1 MRVNYLITKVFIRQ
15 ALLDSNGDLVVDADL
30 AMDALQTLQLGN
42 YTTATDSDTT
52 LIATSEAGKTFQ
64 FQVTPGLSRLQITGY
79 CEEAMTRIQLWI
91 DKNAVRTTPLS
102 AAALVPAIQA
112 GLLTKRTRT
121 RPNFC

>member
-64 FQVTPGLSRLQITGY
+64 FQVTPGLSRIQIMGY